1 MDAYDLQCK
10 LEPTLFEGD
19 IDSCI
24 SQVIDEI
31 NKLSFSPFHVITDID
46 FNNPLTSVAKY
57 FEDFIINENSNVS
70 LKAIYAETNGF
81 DINPDEWFFSLYGY
95 DEFES
100 RDGFDTGND
109 ISMSKSFFTLTGLE
123 ELQKV
128 YASDA
133 FSEPKYELAKE
144 LCSLLIVFKFQKLI
158 RDSAKLLKVSPITI
172 LATGHDYD
180 YFWYQFRVIA

>member
-24 SQVIDEI
+24 SQVVDEI
-31 NKLSFSPFHVITDID
+31 NKLPFSPFHLITEID
-46 FNNPLTSVAKY
+46 FDNSLTSVAKY
-57 FEDFIINENSNVS
+57 FEDFISKENPNVS

-100 RDGFDTGND
+100 REGFDTGDD
-109 ISMSKSFFTLTGLE
+109 ISISKGFFTLTGLDK
-123 ELQKV
+123 LQKV

-133 FSEPKYELAKE
+133 FSDPTYELAKQ
-144 LCSLLIVFKFQKLI
+144 LCSLLVVFKFQKLI
-158 RDSAKLLKVSPITI
+158 RESAKLLKVSPLTI

-180 YFWYQFRVIA
+180 YFWYQFKVIA

>member
-1 MDAYDLQCK
+1 MNAYDLQCK

-24 SQVIDEI
+24 SQVTDEI
-31 NKLSFSPFHVITDID
+31 NKLSASPFHVITEID
-46 FNNPLTSVAKY
+46 FNNTLTSVVKY
-57 FEDFIINENSNVS
+57 FENFIYKENSKVT

-95 DEFES
+95 DEFET
-100 RDGFDTGND
+100 RDGFDTGSD
-109 ISMSKSFFTLTGLE
+109 ISISKNFVTLTGLE
-123 ELQKV
+123 GLQKD

-133 FSEPKYELAKE
+133 FSDPAYELAQE

-158 RDSAKLLKVSPITI
+158 RESAKLLKVSPITI